1 MAEDRLR
8 VCGSV
13 HPATSDGF
21 RALLTEANLRE
32 KDGYEI
38 VTVVRLDKGIASLF
52 RLRRDQ
58 SVAPFRSFFGDD

>member
-1 MAEDRLR
+1 MAEERVR

-38 VTVVRLDKGIASLF
+38 VTVVRLDKGIAVLF
-52 RLRRDQ
+52 RLRRDP
-58 SVAPFRSFFGDD
+58 STGSFHHFFGD